1 MVLAPIRRFLE
12 NRRFPTL
19 LMIAAAL
26 LGLNMAIPDVLPFVD
41 EILMLIA
48 TLLIGSLRKKKEQA
62 QSDSPTGETE

>member
-1 MVLAPIRRFLE
+1 MILAPIRRFLE

-62 QSDSPTGETE
+62 QSDNPASETD